1 MKSRT
6 PLFIAALALAALPAL
21 ASDDCDAPVERW
33 QSREAVQQMAA
44 SQGWTVQ
51 RLKIDDGCYELR
63 ATDAQGRSIKAKV
76 DPETLQIIKIKRR
89 ERRRDQR
96 RDHEER
102 GDAGA
107 QAPAASSTS
116 TADAP
121 AVAPIFT
128 PGAAPR
134 ARIE

>member
-63 ATDAQGRSIKAKV
+63 ATDAQGRSLKAKV

>member
-1 MKSRT
+1 MTSRT
-6 PLFIAALALAALPAL
+6 PLFVTALALAALPAL

-44 SQGWTVQ
+44 SQGWTGQ
-51 RLKIDDGCYELR
+51 RLKIDDGCYELH
-63 ATDAQGRSIKAKV
+63 ATDAQGRSLKAKV
-76 DPETLQIIKIKRR
+76 DPETLQIIKIKQRK

-107 QAPAASSTS
+107 QAPAASPSTP
-116 TADAP
+116 DAP

-128 PGAAPR
+128 PGATPR

>member
-6 PLFIAALALAALPAL
+6 PLFVAALALAALPAL

-63 ATDAQGRSIKAKV
+63 ATDAQGRSLKAKV
-76 DPETLQIIKIKRR
+76 DPETLQIIKIKRK

-107 QAPAASSTS
+107 RAPAASPTS
-116 TADAP
+116 TADVP
-121 AVAPIFT
+121 PVAPIFT